1 MAKIPRQHPSRM
13 GGEDG
18 HRKNRAAFRAAGGNV
33 KPPSKSWFPCG
44 VVILAGLVG
53 LTGIGTAVFNQFT

>member
-1 MAKIPRQHPSRM
+1 MAKIPRQHPGRM
-13 GGEDG
+13 GGEGG

-33 KPPSKSWFPCG
+33 KPPSKGCLVLF
-44 VVILAGLVG
+44 LAGLVG